1 MPHSL
6 SSFRVTIHCPFI
18 FKVSFTAFLFFL
30 FLLPDLLLRLFINSF
45 LCLLQAWQEP
55 VNPSSM
61 SPCAFFFVCCCCFF
75 GIFVHFIAHFLC
87 IREANTKLDIV
98 SVKGFLDTHS
108 CGRSWGDRC
117 SMVCMQWLNSVA

>member
-1 MPHSL
+1 
-6 SSFRVTIHCPFI
+6 
-18 FKVSFTAFLFFL
+18 
-30 FLLPDLLLRLFINSF
+30 
-45 LCLLQAWQEP
+45 
-55 VNPSSM
+55 
-61 SPCAFFFVCCCCFF
+61 
-75 GIFVHFIAHFLC
+75 VHFIAHFLC